1 MKEKYIEERFPRWF
15 EFGVHADGRVDL
27 AGPSGDVIQG
37 ISKETAA
44 RLMRARNAYV
54 DAMIEAFMADPEAL
68 YKLVDTGGRRT

>member
-15 EFGVHADGRVDL
+15 EFGAHADGRVDL

-37 ISKETAA
+37 ISKETAL
-44 RLMRARNAYV
+44 RLLRARNAYV

-68 YKLVDTGGRRT
+68 YKLVGTGGESP